1 LFNVILLTTYA
12 LSCHSLRH
20 IVGGKLDCFSCVAF
34 AGPRHSVW
42 RWLSVLNERHMLYAW
57 ISLIT
62 VGLTDLY
69 IRLVASGAVRDLRLL

>member
-1 LFNVILLTTYA
+1 

-20 IVGGKLDCFSCVAF
+20 IVGGKLDCFSCTAF
-34 AGPRHSVW
+34 GGPRHSAW
-42 RWLSVLNERHMLYAW
+42 RWLSFLNEHHMLYAW

-69 IRLVASGAVRDLRLL
+69 VRLVASGAITDLRLL